1 VDYNNLNTLENYLK
15 ININLAHAKLL
26 EYYHKF
32 NNLLIYY
39 TITILY
45 PHYKLHLEA
54 LWGVLD
60 NYNKKKN
67 SPHHK
72 KNWLLNNNKGFI
84 KLYRSYKEKLA
95 VKASRSSPSNQ
106 YPAKK
111 PRISSLSS
119 QLTFLENSMKAAL
132 C

>member
-54 LWGVLD
+54 LW
-60 NYNKKKN
+60 
-67 SPHHK
+67 
-72 KNWLLNNNKGFI
+72 
-84 KLYRSYKEKLA
+84 
-95 VKASRSSPSNQ
+95 
-106 YPAKK
+106 
-111 PRISSLSS
+111 
-119 QLTFLENSMKAAL
+119 
-132 C
+132 